1 MRAGRRAY
9 NLLRGYINREW
20 DRIKKWE
27 RQDALR
33 ELDAATYK
41 RNRQEAVSES
51 KAEAEPERTVLY
63 VPEGTT
69 PIEAAR
75 HVLGVESGASF
86 RDIHHKFAKLNRRT
100 KPGNLEHGSDERRQA
115 ADIQRKIHWAYRTLT
130 ADMSDA
136 EKRFGS
142 LEIE

>member
-1 MRAGRRAY
+1 MSLGRRAY

-20 DRIKKWE
+20 DRIKSWE

-33 ELDAATYK
+33 ELEATTYK
-41 RNRQEAVSES
+41 PRRPKDVSATES
-51 KAEAEPERTVLY
+51 EPERTVLY
-63 VPEGTT
+63 VAEGTT

-75 HVLGVESGASF
+75 HVLGVEEGASF
-86 RDIHHKFAKLNRRT
+86 REIHHKFAKLNRRT
-100 KPGNLEHGSDERRQA
+100 KPMNLEHGTEERRQA
-115 ADIQRKIHWAYRTLT
+115 ADIQKKIHWAYRTLT

-142 LEIE
+142 LEID

>member
-1 MRAGRRAY
+1 MSLGRRAY

-20 DRIKKWE
+20 DRIKSWE

-33 ELDAATYK
+33 ELEATTYK
-41 RNRQEAVSES
+41 PRRPKDVSATES
-51 KAEAEPERTVLY
+51 EPERTVLY
-63 VPEGTT
+63 VAEGTT

-75 HVLGVESGASF
+75 HVLGVEEGASF
-86 RDIHHKFAKLNRRT
+86 REIHHKFAKLNRRT
-100 KPGNLEHGSDERRQA
+100 KPMNLERGTDERRQA
-115 ADIQRKIHWAYRTLT
+115 ADIQKKIHWAYRTLT